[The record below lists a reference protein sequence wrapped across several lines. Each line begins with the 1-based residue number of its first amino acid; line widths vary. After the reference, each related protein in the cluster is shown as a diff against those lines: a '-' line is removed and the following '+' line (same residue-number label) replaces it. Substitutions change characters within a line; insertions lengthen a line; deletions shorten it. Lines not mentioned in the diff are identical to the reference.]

1 MSWMQCLSWLYAL
14 KQDIFDNELYGQ
26 FATQKVMKEMAAKY
40 ARKDIFLLGKHFA
53 AWTWQYGGI
62 NYAGAE
68 SLWQVEELKKYR

>member
-1 MSWMQCLSWLYAL
+1 LYAL

-53 AWTWQYGGI
+53 AWT
-62 NYAGAE
+62 
-68 SLWQVEELKKYR
+68 